1 MMNEPLEDIV
11 NKIKEAFV
19 STSQNTKDMRGMN
32 YYIGKGILQWDNVCI
47 QIRNIVV
54 ISKYREA
61 KKSLAVM
68 IAMIVCGFFF
78 MMIPLDFFRVLG
90 AYAILIGVLFIVLT
104 LHNNKKRMFR
114 ITIKMTSGDRFTIE
128 DKREE
133 FIEQIM
139 LVLKN
144 SMMDDGKSYFIA
156 LNSGIIQC
164 SDNGGINSVGD
175 ENWHTVFNAGAS
187 KETSREKTSD
197 EKAQKNDGTQI
208 EVADMTVEDWE
219 QIKKFTERVIMEET
233 QNKKLVDNLM
243 QLRTFIIKRDETEVE
258 KKLRAMEK
266 EQLMQFLNNAQNQ
279 QEKSKIMVIVKKIVN
294 SNRRVR

>member
-1 MMNEPLEDIV
+1 
-11 NKIKEAFV
+11 
-19 STSQNTKDMRGMN
+19 MN
-32 YYIGKGILQWDNVCI
+32 YYIGNGILEWDSVCI

-54 ISKYREA
+54 ISKYREE
-61 KKSLAVM
+61 KKSLASM
-68 IAMIVCGFFF
+68 IAIIVVGLLSMI
-78 MMIPLDFFRVLG
+78 IPLDFFCTLG
-90 AYAILIGVLFIVLT
+90 AAAILIGILLVVVT
-104 LHNNKKRMFR
+104 VHSNEKRMFR

-128 DKREE
+128 DRREA

-175 ENWHTVFNAGAS
+175 ENWHTFFDA
-187 KETSREKTSD
+187 ETSKGTSGEKTSD
-197 EKAQKNDGTQI
+197 EKAQKYDETQI
-208 EVADMTVEDWE
+208 EVADLTMEDWE

-243 QLRTFIIKRDETEVE
+243 QLRTFIIKRDETEMA
-258 KKLRAMEK
+258 KKLRAMGN
-266 EQLMQFLNNAQNQ
+266 EQLMQFLNNAQSQ

-294 SNRRVR
+294 SSRRAG